1 MSRPPTPQQRVGRWG
16 EQAAAEYLEKQGY
29 QILARNFRA
38 GRGEV
43 DIIARQKNV
52 LVFVEVKARSSNR
65 YGYPEHSV
73 TPRKRQNILSAAEK
87 YIFEHPEFQTW
98 RVDVIAVEGE
108 TGEAKITQFENV
120 VG

>member
-1 MSRPPTPQQRVGRWG
+1 VGRWG

-29 QILARNFRA
+29 VILTRNFRSA
-38 GRGEV
+38 HGEI
-43 DIIARQKNV
+43 DLIARQANV

-65 YGYPEHSV
+65 YGFPEHSV
-73 TPRKRQNILSAAEK
+73 TPRKRMHLLSAAEK

-108 TGEAKITQFENV
+108 SGEARITHFENV
-120 VG
+120 VS